1 MLQPDNGPLKSE
13 FWDDPD
19 MAELVTEYVGKM
31 PERMHSMKVAYESS
45 HREQL
50 IRIVHQLKGSGG
62 GYGFPQLTMVAD
74 RLEQRLLSV
83 TDQDLTTVDP
93 EFRALIDLCGR
104 MAA

>member
-1 MLQPDNGPLKSE
+1 
-13 FWDDPD
+13 

-31 PERMHSMKVAYESS
+31 PQRVHSMLIAYESS

-62 GYGFPQLTMVAD
+62 GYGFPQLTVVAG
-74 RLEQRLLSV
+74 RLEQRLLGV
-83 TDQDLTTVDP
+83 TDREITTVDN
-93 EFRALIDLCGR
+93 EFRALIELCGR